1 MVKRE
6 NSSPINDNTG
16 NFTVEIKNF
25 GKIADAK
32 LQFNGLTL
40 LDAPYRMLYR
50 QSKLLN
56 PASKLNLLP
65 N

>member
-40 LDAPYRMLYR
+40 LDAPYKMLYR
-50 QSKLLN
+50 QNELRNSLG
-56 PASKLNLLP
+56 KLNLLP